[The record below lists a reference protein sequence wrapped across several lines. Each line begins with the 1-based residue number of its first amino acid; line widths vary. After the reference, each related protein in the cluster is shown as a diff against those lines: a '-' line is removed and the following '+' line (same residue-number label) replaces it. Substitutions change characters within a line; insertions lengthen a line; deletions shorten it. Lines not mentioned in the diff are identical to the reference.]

1 MAKVLR
7 HILAVLCLLAAVFFL
22 LPLGIGIL
30 HFGMVWPAALLLL
43 AAARCFFPGFFQRFP
58 KWLKAI
64 LITGVSVVLAVAIA
78 VLTVMSLAA
87 ADRPAEDDAP
97 GTVVLLGCQVYNGKP
112 SMMLQGRIE
121 AAYAYL
127 TAHPDAV
134 CVTTGGLDSRSEPVT
149 EGACARRE
157 LIDMG
162 IAPERI
168 YAEEKSFDTRENLQ
182 FAAAIIRDNG
192 LDTHVVIA
200 SDNFHQ
206 YRGQLFARQAGLTAQ
221 SAGCFSP
228 WFLGPGYACR
238 EVVGILATWAGID

>member
-1 MAKVLR
+1 M
-7 HILAVLCLLAAVFFL
+7 L
-22 LPLGIGIL
+22 LPILGTLSLLGAVYFLMPLAIGVHHI
-30 HFGMVWPAALLLL
+30 GMFWPAALLLL

-112 SMMLQGRIE
+112 SMMLQGR
-121 AAYAYL
+121 
-127 TAHPDAV
+127 
-134 CVTTGGLDSRSEPVT
+134 SEPVT

-157 LIDMG
+157 LIAMG

-192 LDTHVVIA
+192 LDTHVAIA